1 MRMRVLLLGA
11 ESSLG
16 QALLAQA
23 AAEFIQLEAVERPD
37 QGWQPEMA
45 DQLLA
50 GAKPDLV
57 LNLAFYREQFQ
68 LGVAD
73 TPTLQQ
79 QKNFDERLIHGCAA
93 NAVTLVMLSSAR
105 VFDGDKASSYTE
117 KDEVNPTGSLGRLQ
131 AQLEQSLRTQCPRHL
146 ILRFGWLL
154 DGAAEA
160 PLARLVA
167 GLQVNAPLELAE
179 EWRGNPTPVGDAA
192 RVLLSVLKQLDC
204 AAPLF
209 GTYHYG
215 SSEATTWISFAH
227 CVVQEL
233 IGRGTLTGD
242 VTIQPVSFA
251 SRPELRGQPQN
262 AALMGRKLLMVFG
275 IKPRS
280 WRSQLPALLDELT
293 G

>member
-11 ESSLG
+11 ESPLG

-23 AAEFIQLEAVERPD
+23 AAEFIQLEAVERPE

-68 LGVAD
+68 LGLEDPA
-73 TPTLQQ
+73 TLQI
-79 QKNFDERLIHGCAA
+79 QKNFDERLIHGCGA
-93 NAVTLVMLSSAR
+93 NAVTLMMLSSAR
-105 VFDGDKASSYTE
+105 VFDGNKVSSYTE
-117 KDEVNPTGSLGRLQ
+117 KDEENPEGALGRLQ
-131 AQLEQSLRTQCPRHL
+131 AQLEQSLRSQCARHL

-154 DGAAEA
+154 DGSATG
-160 PLARLVA
+160 PFARLVD
-167 GLQVNAPLELAE
+167 GLSASSPLALPE
-179 EWRGNPTPVGDAA
+179 EWRGNPTPVADAA

-204 AAPLF
+204 AAPVF

-215 SSEATTWISFAH
+215 SSEATTWISFAQY
-227 CVVQEL
+227 VVQEL
-233 IGRGTLTGD
+233 IGRGALSGD
-242 VTIQPVSFA
+242 VAIQPVTFGNQ
-251 SRPELRGQPQN
+251 PELRGQPQH
-262 AALMGRKLLMVFG
+262 AALLGRKLLMVFG

-280 WRSQLPALLDELT
+280 WRSQLPALLDELLD
-293 G
+293 